1 MVFCGYPDLALELW
15 THHEASQRHEKKK
28 GTYVL
33 RNSISRKKFV
43 QNYKKMWL
51 FTYFDTIL

>member
-28 GTYVL
+28 GTYNVL
-33 RNSISRKKFV
+33 RNSISRKKIFL
-43 QNYKKMWL
+43 QNYKKNVAQ
-51 FTYFDTIL
+51 T